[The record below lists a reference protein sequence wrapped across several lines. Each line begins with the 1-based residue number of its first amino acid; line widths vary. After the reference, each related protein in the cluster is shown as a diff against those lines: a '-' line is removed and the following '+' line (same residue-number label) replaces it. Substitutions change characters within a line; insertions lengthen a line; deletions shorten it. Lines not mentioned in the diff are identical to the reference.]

1 MTNGATIGVKGM
13 MYLCVSVLV
22 SGLAVLGGC
31 DNAERAN
38 ASGAAVP
45 AVPQSYPYKITTTV
59 GMITDIVRQVAGD
72 KAVVTG
78 IIGEGVDPHLYRAT
92 ASDTRALLGADVVFY
107 NGLLLE
113 GKMADVLIGIEGP
126 VYAVTSLVE
135 ESYLLEPEEFAGHF
149 DPHVWMDVKAWSKA
163 VEAVAGKLSAFDS
176 ANASV
181 YEANARTYQAKLT
194 KLEAYARRTIATIP
208 KEKRLMI
215 TAHDAFN
222 YFSRAYDVE
231 VMGVQGLSTESEA
244 GLDQIN
250 RLVDTIVARK
260 VEAVFKESSVPA
272 KNIAALVEGTKN
284 RGHEVKFGGE
294 LFSDAMGRTGT
305 YEGTYIG
312 MMDHNVTTMARA
324 LGGEAPPRGMQGKL
338 SEVAGEH

>member
-1 MTNGATIGVKGM
+1 MTKVAMTHVKGLT
-13 MYLCVSVLV
+13 YLWVSL
-22 SGLAVLGGC
+22 LAAALAAAGGC
-31 DNAERAN
+31 DDPGEAN
-38 ASGAAVP
+38 ANDGGAGRP
-45 AVPQSYPYKITTTV
+45 RSYPYKITTTV

-92 ASDTRALLGADVVFY
+92 ASDTRKLLGADVVFY

-126 VYAVTSLVE
+126 VYSVTSLLDVQ
-135 ESYLLEPEEFAGHF
+135 YLLEPAEFAGHF
-149 DPHVWMDVKAWSKA
+149 DPHVWMDVNAWSKA
-163 VEAVAGKLSAFDS
+163 VEAVAGKLSAFDP

-181 YEANARTYQAKLT
+181 YEARARAYQAELT
-194 KLEAYARRTIATIP
+194 NLEAYARRTIATIP
-208 KEKRLMI
+208 KAKRLMI

-222 YFSRAYDVE
+222 YFGRAYDVE
-231 VMGVQGLSTESEA
+231 VLGVQGLSTESEA

-250 RLVDTIVARK
+250 RLVDMIVERK
-260 VEAVFKESSVPA
+260 VEAVFKESSVSA
-272 KNIAALVEGTKN
+272 KNILALAEGAKN
-284 RGHEVKFGGE
+284 RGHDVKFGGE
-294 LFSDAMGRTGT
+294 LFSDAMGRPGT

-312 MMDHNVTTMARA
+312 MIDHNVTTVARA

-338 SEVAGEH
+338 SEAAGKH